1 MPTNTPI
8 AYADETG
15 YVSLPVV
22 SGHLSDQARER
33 LTPLYTQEEVNASWA
48 KFHVAQG
55 LNPDG
60 SDKVTETLEQAEA
73 AVAKREA
80 DVREADVAA
89 QTNMPHVP
97 MAQAAV
103 QAVLPS
109 SQKGK

>member
-80 DVREADVAA
+80 DVAA

>member
-73 AVAKREA
+73 AVAQ
-80 DVREADVAA
+80 READVAA
-89 QTNMPHVP
+89 QNTMPHVP

-103 QAVLPS
+103 KAVLPN
-109 SQKGK
+109 SQKGQ

>member
-60 SDKVTETLEQAEA
+60 SDKVTETLEQAEV
-73 AVAKREA
+73 AVAQRE
-80 DVREADVAA
+80 DNVAA

>member
-1 MPTNTPI
+1 MPNATPI

-22 SGHLSDQARER
+22 SGRLSDQARER
-33 LTPLYTQEEVNASWA
+33 LTPLYTQAEVDASWA

-60 SDKVTETLEQAEA
+60 SDKIVETLEQAEA
-73 AVAKREA
+73 AVARREA
-80 DVREADVAA
+80 DKAE
-89 QTNMPHVP
+89 QNGMPHVP
-97 MAQAAV
+97 MAHAAV
-103 QAVLPS
+103 KAVIPS

>member
-1 MPTNTPI
+1 MPTTTPI

-73 AVAKREA
+73 AVAQ
-80 DVREADVAA
+80 READVAA
-89 QTNMPHVP
+89 QNAMPHVP

-103 QAVLPS
+103 KAVLPN
-109 SQKGK
+109 SQKGQ

>member
-1 MPTNTPI
+1 MPSKTPI

-22 SGHLSDQARER
+22 SGRLSDQARER
-33 LTPLYTQEEVNASWA
+33 LIPLYTQEEVNASWA

-60 SDKVTETLEQAEA
+60 SDKIVETLEQAEA

-80 DVREADVAA
+80 DVATQNA
-89 QTNMPHVP
+89 MPHVP
-97 MAQAAV
+97 MSQAARE
-103 QAVLPS
+103 AVLPTT
-109 SQKGK
+109 QKGK

>member
-73 AVAKREA
+73 AVAQ
-80 DVREADVAA
+80 READVAA
-89 QTNMPHVP
+89 QANMPHVP

-109 SQKGK
+109 TQKGK

>member
-1 MPTNTPI
+1 MPSNTPI

-15 YVSLPVV
+15 YVSLPVL
-22 SGHLSDQARER
+22 SGRLSDQARER

-60 SDKVTETLEQAEA
+60 SDKIVETLEQAKA

-80 DVREADVAA
+80 DVAA
-89 QTNMPHVP
+89 QNAMPHVP
-97 MAQAAV
+97 MSQAARE
-103 QAVLPS
+103 AVLPAT
-109 SQKGK
+109 QKGK

>member
-80 DVREADVAA
+80 AVAA

-97 MAQAAV
+97 MSQAAV

>member
-73 AVAKREA
+73 AVAQ
-80 DVREADVAA
+80 READVAA
-89 QTNMPHVP
+89 HNAMPHVP

-103 QAVLPS
+103 KAVLPN

>member
-73 AVAKREA
+73 AVAQ
-80 DVREADVAA
+80 READVAA
-89 QTNMPHVP
+89 QTNMSHVP

>member
-73 AVAKREA
+73 AVAQ
-80 DVREADVAA
+80 READVAA

-103 QAVLPS
+103 KAVLPN
-109 SQKGK
+109 SQKGQ

>member
-1 MPTNTPI
+1 MPSNTPI

-22 SGHLSDQARER
+22 SGRFSDQARER

-60 SDKVTETLEQAEA
+60 SDKVVETLEQAEA
-73 AVAKREA
+73 AVAQRA
-80 DVREADVAA
+80 ADVAA
-89 QTNMPHVP
+89 QNAMPHVP
-97 MAQAAV
+97 MVQAAV
-103 QAVLPS
+103 KAVLPN

>member
-73 AVAKREA
+73 AVAQ
-80 DVREADVAA
+80 READVAA
-89 QTNMPHVP
+89 QANMPHVP

>member
-1 MPTNTPI
+1 MPSNTPI

-15 YVSLPVV
+15 YVSLPVL
-22 SGHLSDQARER
+22 SGRLSDQARER

-60 SDKVTETLEQAEA
+60 SDKIVETLEQAEA

-80 DVREADVAA
+80 DVATQNA
-89 QTNMPHVP
+89 MPHVP
-97 MAQAAV
+97 MAQAARE
-103 QAVLPS
+103 AVLPTT
-109 SQKGK
+109 QRGK

>member
-1 MPTNTPI
+1 MPSNTPI

-73 AVAKREA
+73 AVAQREA
-80 DVREADVAA
+80 GVAA
-89 QTNMPHVP
+89 QANMPHVP

>member
-1 MPTNTPI
+1 MPSNTPI

-73 AVAKREA
+73 AVAQ
-80 DVREADVAA
+80 READVAA
-89 QTNMPHVP
+89 QANMPHVP

>member
-1 MPTNTPI
+1 MPNVTPI

-22 SGHLSDQARER
+22 SGRLSDQARER
-33 LTPLYTQEEVNASWA
+33 LTPLYTQAEVDASWA

-60 SDKVTETLEQAEA
+60 SDKIVETLEQAEA

-80 DVREADVAA
+80 DNAE
-89 QTNMPHVP
+89 QKGMPRVP

-103 QAVLPS
+103 NAVLPN